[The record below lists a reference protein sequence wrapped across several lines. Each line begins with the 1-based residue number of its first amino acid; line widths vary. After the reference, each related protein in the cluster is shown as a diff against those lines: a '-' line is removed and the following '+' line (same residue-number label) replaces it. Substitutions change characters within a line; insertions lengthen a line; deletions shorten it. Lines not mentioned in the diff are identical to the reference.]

1 MTGIR
6 FSVALCTYNGA
17 QYLREQLESIFRQT
31 RPPAEIV
38 VCDDVSTDR
47 TRELLAE
54 LQQSAPCDMRI
65 VHNAVNLR
73 STANFA
79 QAIELC
85 SGDVIVLSDQDD
97 RWRPRKLETFARL
110 FDNRPELEVVFTDAD
125 LIDASGQPTG
135 DRLWEGVGFTAPFQ
149 RRVARGEL
157 FRVLLKRYVMT
168 GATMAFRSR
177 LRSAILPI
185 PASWVHDAWIAMI
198 CAAINRPVEMCA
210 DPLIEYRLHPQQ
222 QIGCTRMTR
231 WQQYQFVRKLTAE
244 HLDTQ
249 ANQLADAAQRV
260 AELCG
265 IDHPQARQLQAKV
278 QHLRRRAVLR
288 NSSRMQKILGACR
301 ELASGSYE
309 RYSLGIKTCLADML
323 T

>member
-1 MTGIR
+1 MTGVH
-6 FSVALCTYNGA
+6 FSVALCTYNGE
-17 QYLREQLESIFRQT
+17 QYLREQFVSIFRQT
-31 RPPAEIV
+31 LPPSEIV
-38 VCDDVSTDR
+38 VCDDGSTDR

-54 LQQSAPCDMRI
+54 LQSSAPCTLRI

-79 QAIELC
+79 QAIALC

-97 RWRPRKLETFARL
+97 RWRPRKLETFAQL
-110 FDNRPELEVVFTDAD
+110 FSNRPELEVVFTNAD
-125 LIDASGQPTG
+125 LIDAAGQPTG
-135 DRLWEGVGFTAPFQ
+135 NRLWDGVGFTAPFQ
-149 RRVARGEL
+149 QRVASGDL

-177 LRSAILPI
+177 LRAAILPI
-185 PASWVHDAWIAMI
+185 PPSWVHDAWIAMI
-198 CAAINRPVEMCA
+198 CAATSGPVEMCP
-210 DPLIEYRLHPQQ
+210 DPLTEYRIHPQQ
-222 QIGCTRMTR
+222 QIGCSRMTR

-249 ANQLADAAQRV
+249 AKQFADAAQRV

-265 IDHPQARQLQAKV
+265 SDHPHTRQLQAKV
-278 QHLRRRAVLR
+278 QHLQRRAVMR
-288 NSSRMQKILGACR
+288 SSGRFQKILGACR
-301 ELASGSYE
+301 ELTSGSYE